1 MSWDDKV
8 YFILIISA
16 VFLYILGFY
25 KFALA
30 YFMLNEIY
38 WDDEDIDEDDEEP
51 EDDMEDYIVSDY
63 EMKEIPIHFI
73 PTFVY
78 YPYKGMNYFNSNV
91 YKSRKFVKY
100 SWKKW

>member
-1 MSWDDKV
+1 
-8 YFILIISA
+8 
-16 VFLYILGFY
+16 
-25 KFALA
+25 
-30 YFMLNEIY
+30 
-38 WDDEDIDEDDEEP
+38 
-51 EDDMEDYIVSDY
+51 MEDYIVSDY

-100 SWKKW
+100 S